1 MPPVSLSASEIIIVD
16 GLCREVREEPVGG
29 SWKNSGSKTAGAIG
43 GSSTGG
49 EKGTGGSQTTFTD
62 MKTLRMSF
70 TIPMGKVS
78 NILGVMNFLTN
89 RFKKVDITIEAQDGS
104 LSEQDYENKIKEA
117 FEQIG
122 VELRED

>member
-1 MPPVSLSASEIIIVD
+1 MDTIKKSLR
-16 GLCREVREEPVGG
+16 L
-29 SWKNSGSKTAGAIG
+29 
-43 GSSTGG
+43 
-49 EKGTGGSQTTFTD
+49 
-62 MKTLRMSF
+62 SF

-89 RFKKVDITIEAQDGS
+89 RFKRVDITIEAQDGA

-122 VELRED
+122 VEVREE